1 MNQFLA
7 IKQIQ
12 LWLQNHHKRLR
23 FGDSIPHMSEIA
35 SRAGISRQTLYAVLN
50 SERTEFGQ
58 IAQIRLSRVI
68 NQISSEPNYQLS
80 KMARIDLNGVS
91 PKIKFGV

>member
-1 MNQFLA
+1 MILA

-12 LWLQNHHKRLR
+12 EWLKVHQKRLQYDD
-23 FGDSIPHMSEIA
+23 FIPPMSAIA
-35 SRAGISRQTLYAVLN
+35 DRAGISRQTLYAILN
-50 SERTEFGQ
+50 GERSEFGQ

-68 NQISSEPNYQLS
+68 SQISSEPSYQHS
-80 KMARIDLNGVS
+80 KISRIDLSNPM